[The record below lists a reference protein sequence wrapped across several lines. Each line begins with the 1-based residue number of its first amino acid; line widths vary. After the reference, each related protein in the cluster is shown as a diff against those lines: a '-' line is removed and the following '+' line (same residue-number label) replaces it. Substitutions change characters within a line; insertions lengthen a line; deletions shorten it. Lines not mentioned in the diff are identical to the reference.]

1 MNKTSIDK
9 QFGAFEDLGKQQ
21 KEQKSMSTLRID
33 TRQSPIRTITFDN
46 PPGNLVNP
54 EMILELQQAVA
65 DVEADA
71 SVRVVIFDSADDQ
84 VFLGKYDLSRAAD
97 TPNDSGPTGLPTWLD
112 LTKRLTQLPVVSIAK
127 IRGATRGV
135 GSEFA
140 LACDLR
146 FASLERA
153 QIDQPEVSG
162 RVVPGGGAIA
172 RLPGLCGRGRT
183 LEIILGST
191 PLDGAL
197 ADHYGVVN
205 RSLPDRDLDAFV
217 DELATRIAGFDSQ
230 AIRESKA
237 LIDAET
243 LPDNQQLLDPYKAF
257 FGSVARLAS

>member
-1 MNKTSIDK
+1 
-9 QFGAFEDLGKQQ
+9 
-21 KEQKSMSTLRID
+21 MSTLHID
-33 TRQSPIRTITFDN
+33 MAQSPIRTITFAN

-54 EMILELQQAVA
+54 EMILELQQAITDLEH
-65 DVEADA
+65 DVH
-71 SVRVVIFDSADDQ
+71 VRVVIFESAHEE
-84 VFLGKYDLSRAAD
+84 VFLGPYDLSRAAD
-97 TPNDSGPTGLPTWLD
+97 TPNDPGPTGLPTWLD
-112 LTKRLTQLPVVSIAK
+112 LTTRLTRLPVVSIAK

-153 QIDQPEVSG
+153 HIDQPEVSK

-172 RLPGLCGRGRT
+172 RLPGLCGRART

-205 RSLPDRDLDAFV
+205 RALPDLELDGFV
-217 DELATRIAGFDSQ
+217 GELASRIAGFDSL
-230 AIRESKA
+230 AISESKA

-243 LPDNQQLLDPYKAF
+243 LPDNEQLVAPYQAF

>member
-1 MNKTSIDK
+1 
-9 QFGAFEDLGKQQ
+9 
-21 KEQKSMSTLRID
+21 MSTLQVD
-33 TRQSPIRTITFDN
+33 SSQFPIRTITFDN
-46 PPGNLVNP
+46 PPANLVNP
-54 EMILELQQAVA
+54 EMILELQQAIT
-65 DVEADA
+65 DLEDA
-71 SVRVVIFDSADDQ
+71 VGVRVVVFESAHEE
-84 VFLGKYDLSRAAD
+84 VFLGPYDLSRAGD
-97 TPNDSGPTGLPTWLD
+97 TPNDPGPTGLPTWLD
-112 LTKRLTQLPVVSIAK
+112 LTTRLTRMPVVSIAK

-153 QIDQPEVSG
+153 HIDQPEVSK

-172 RLPGLCGRGRT
+172 RLPGLCGRART
-183 LEIILGST
+183 LEIILGSA

-205 RSLPDRDLDAFV
+205 RALPDQELDDFI
-217 DELATRIAGFDSQ
+217 DELASRIAGYDSR

-243 LPDNQQLLDPYKAF
+243 LPDPDQLVAPYQAF
-257 FGSVARLAS
+257 FGSVDRLASSSR

>member
-1 MNKTSIDK
+1 M
-9 QFGAFEDLGKQQ
+9 L
-21 KEQKSMSTLRID
+21 TLRLTKD
-33 TRQSPIRTITFDN
+33 QSPVRRITFDN

-54 EMILELQQAVA
+54 EMILELQQAITELEK
-65 DVEADA
+65 DTE
-71 SVRVVIFDSADDQ
+71 VRVIIFDSADEE

-97 TPNDSGPTGLPTWLD
+97 TPNDPGPTGLPTWLD
-112 LTKRLTQLPVVSIAK
+112 LTARLTRLPVVSIAK
-127 IRGATRGV
+127 IRGATHGV

-153 QIDQPEVSG
+153 HIDQPEVSA

-172 RLPGLCGRGRT
+172 RLPGLCGRART

-205 RSLPDRDLDAFV
+205 RALPDQVLDDFV
-217 DELATRIAGFDSQ
+217 DDLASRIAGFDSR
-230 AIRESKA
+230 AISESKA

-243 LPDNQQLLDPYKAF
+243 LPDNEQLLAPYQAF